1 MEVLNAVG
9 AVIAAAGTGAVT
21 WFFSRKQS
29 AAEVAKLGQE
39 IKTMQASRESEVQST
54 KIEIMEKYR
63 DLYNNIVEDLG
74 KQLEGLKHENE
85 TIRKEVAERRDLTDK
100 MVREMRN
107 VEAEVLQLRN
117 EGLKLRAEM
126 AQLKSDFPCAECPR
140 RV

>member
-1 MEVLNAVG
+1 MEILQAAG
-9 AVIAAAGTGAVT
+9 AVIISAGTGAVT

-29 AAEVAKLGQE
+29 AAEVAKLEQE

-85 TIRKEVAERRDLTDK
+85 TIRKEVAERRELTDK

-107 VEAEVLQLRN
+107 VESEVL
-117 EGLKLRAEM
+117 ELRAEM
-126 AQLKSDFPCAECPR
+126 AKLKSDFPCVDCPR
-140 RV
+140 RSR